1 MSIRWTLLLTYLLVA
16 LVAAGTLGLYLEHD
30 MSRRYVGSLQAE
42 LAVQASLIADLAG
55 QDFIS
60 PKSRASL
67 QKTAL
72 RLGKEGHS
80 RITFIDRK
88 GVVWGDSEQNP
99 AGMENHASRPEF
111 KQALATGQGQSLR
124 YSRTLKVNMLYVARA
139 VKSKTSHEMLGV
151 VRVAVPLHQLAAAL
165 GKIRTLT
172 ITGILLATILGFLL
186 SALFSQKIGG
196 AIHTLTLAARR
207 FAAGELEDK
216 VHLAGNRELVG
227 LGESFNEMAARI
239 REMLRELREE
249 KQKAT
254 TILEKLGEAIIVTDT
269 GGRIIECNQTAEQ
282 IFGFARD
289 KIIGLGVVDAT
300 QNIALEGAIKQALAS
315 GGAADAEVT
324 LLFPQPRTLKV
335 IVTPLAAESPL
346 GAVAVLHDVT
356 ELRRLESVRRE
367 FVSNASH
374 ELRTPIT
381 AIKALTE
388 ILLAGG
394 KDDPEVKE
402 RFFQDLQ
409 NQADR
414 LSALVNDLLNLAAI
428 EGREIPQELSTV
440 DLSALAQ
447 ETISQIAPLAEARGV
462 KLSLDS
468 PETLTLVTNHLALRQ
483 ILTNLLDNAVKYTES
498 EGEAGLRAARQGDEI
513 ALTVWDTGIGIPSAD
528 LPHLFER
535 FYRVDKARSRA
546 LGGTGLGLAIV
557 KHLTESL
564 GGTVTVK
571 SEIAKGSEF
580 TLLLPV
586 SLPTD

>member
-30 MSRRYVGSLQAE
+30 MSRRYVTSLESE

-55 QDFIS
+55 QDFTS
-60 PKSRASL
+60 PESRAAL

-80 RITFIDRK
+80 RITFIDRQ

-99 AGMENHASRPEF
+99 ASMENHASRPEF
-111 KQALATGQGQSLR
+111 KQALVTGRGQSLR
-124 YSRTLKVNMLYVARA
+124 YSRTLKVNMLYVAHA
-139 VKSKTSHEMLGV
+139 VKNKLSGEILGV

-165 GKIRTLT
+165 SKIRTLT
-172 ITGILLATILGFLL
+172 VTGILLATILGFLL

-196 AIHTLTLAARR
+196 AIHTLTLSARR
-207 FAAGELEDK
+207 FAAGELEAK
-216 VHLAGNRELVG
+216 VHLSGNRELVG
-227 LGESFNEMAARI
+227 LGESFNEMAART
-239 REMLRELREE
+239 REMFRELREE

-269 GGRIIECNQTAEQ
+269 GGRIVECNQTAEQ
-282 IFGFARD
+282 VFGFERD

-300 QNIALEGAIKQALAS
+300 QNIALEGAIKQTLAN
-315 GGAADAEVT
+315 GKPAEVEVS
-324 LLFPQPRTLKV
+324 LLFPQPRTLKA

-394 KDDPEVKE
+394 KDDPEVKD

-428 EGREIPQELSTV
+428 EGGEIAPEISKIELSG
-440 DLSALAQ
+440 LAG
-447 ETISQIAPLAEARGV
+447 EIISQLAPLAEARGV
-462 KLSLDS
+462 KLSLDL
-468 PETLTLVTNHLALRQ
+468 PEALTLVTNPLALRQ
-483 ILTNLLDNAVKYTES
+483 ILTNLLDNAVKYTEP
-498 EGEAGLRAARQGDEI
+498 GGAAGLRAVRQGDKI

-528 LPHLFER
+528 LSHLFER

-571 SEIAKGSEF
+571 SVLGKGSEF
-580 TLLLPV
+580 TVLLPD
-586 SLPTD
+586 SPPN